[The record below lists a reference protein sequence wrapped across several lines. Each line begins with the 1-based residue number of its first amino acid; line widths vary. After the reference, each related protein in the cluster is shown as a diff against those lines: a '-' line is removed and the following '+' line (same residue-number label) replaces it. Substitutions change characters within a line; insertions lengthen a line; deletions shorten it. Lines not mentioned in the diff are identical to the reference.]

1 MIDRLRALGGFA
13 RTRDVAPTSSDRRR
27 LAAAIVA
34 GAVVRVARGVVAL
47 PGAEDLAAAL
57 AHGGA
62 LTCVSALDVYGLPLL
77 TPPAVAHVAVPADRG
92 ISRGV
97 VQHWTTRPIGARV
110 VALPLA
116 LAQARECL
124 PTDEWVAAADA
135 AVRRG
140 LDLVDLRAHRPHRGR
155 LAFDAAVRA
164 IDGRSQSLPESL
176 LRVALR
182 DAGLVVE
189 PQAFVR
195 GIGHVDLLVED
206 VVVEVDGFAY
216 HSGRRE
222 YREDR
227 RRDRAAH
234 RIGLS
239 VLRYPFEEV
248 VRGRDAVV
256 GEIVAAVERA
266 RDRTAAGAAV
276 RLSAPRGSGDSG
288 EPCG

>member
-1 MIDRLRALGGFA
+1 MIDRLESLGGFA
-13 RTRDVAPTSSDRRR
+13 RTRDVAPTSSDRRQ
-27 LAAAIVA
+27 LAAAIGA

-47 PGAEDLAAAL
+47 PGAEEPAVAL

-62 LTCVSALDVYGLPLL
+62 LTCMSAFGVYGLPLL

-92 ISRGV
+92 IARGV
-97 VQHWTTRPIGARV
+97 VQHWTTRPVGAGV

-164 IDGRSQSLPESL
+164 VDGRSQSLPESL

-182 DAGLVVE
+182 DAGQVVE
-189 PQAFVR
+189 PQAFVP
-195 GIGHVDLLVED
+195 GVGHVDLLVEG

-216 HSGRRE
+216 HSGRGE

-248 VRGRDAVV
+248 VRHRDAVV
-256 GEIVAAVERA
+256 REVVAAVERA
-266 RDRTAAGAAV
+266 RAGRRRV
-276 RLSAPRGSGDSG
+276 PPPR
-288 EPCG
+288 

>member
-1 MIDRLRALGGFA
+1 MIERLRARGGFA
-13 RTRDVAPTSSDRRR
+13 RTRDVAPTSTDRRR
-27 LAAAIVA
+27 LAAAIDA
-34 GAVVRVARGVVAL
+34 GSAVRVARGVVAL
-47 PGAEDLAAAL
+47 PGAEEAAVAL

-62 LTCVSALDVYGLPLL
+62 LTCVSALDRYGLPLL
-77 TPPAVAHVAVPADRG
+77 TRPVAPHVAVPV
-92 ISRGV
+92 SRGTARDV
-97 VQHWTTRPIGARV
+97 VQHWTTSPIGAG
-110 VALPLA
+110 VAPLPLA

-124 PTDEWVAAADA
+124 PTGEWVAAADA

-140 LDLVDLRAHRPHRGR
+140 LDVADLRAHRPYRGR
-155 LAFDAAVRA
+155 LGFDAAVRA

-189 PQAFVR
+189 PQALLPGV
-195 GIGHVDLLVED
+195 GHVDLLVEG

-216 HSGRRE
+216 HSGRSE

-234 RIGLS
+234 RLGLS

-248 VRGRDAVV
+248 VQRRGAVV
-256 GEIVAAVERA
+256 AEVVAAVER
-266 RDRTAAGAAV
+266 V
-276 RLSAPRGSGDSG
+276 RGNGRGRRGSPLG
-288 EPCG
+288 EQPARIR